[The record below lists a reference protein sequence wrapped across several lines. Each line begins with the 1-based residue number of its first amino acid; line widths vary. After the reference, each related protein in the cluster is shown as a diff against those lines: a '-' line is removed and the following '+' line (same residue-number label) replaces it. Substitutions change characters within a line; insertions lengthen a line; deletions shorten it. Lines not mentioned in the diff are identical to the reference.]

1 MAEMMTVQEVSDYL
15 NMKEDNVIL
24 LIEAGELAGQQQG
37 QTWQVTRASV
47 VAYRARQLAEE
58 NASQGFE
65 DPDR

>member
-1 MAEMMTVQEVSDYL
+1 MAETMTVQEISDYL

-24 LIEAGELAGQQQG
+24 LIEAGELEGQQQG
-37 QTWQVTRASV
+37 QTWQATRTSV